1 MFSDQRRK
9 LLFHS
14 PAPLLLLQN
23 LLPLLLESGQLGA
36 RWARC
41 S

>member
-14 PAPLLLLQN
+14 PAPPSSSRTFSLSYWSLA
-23 LLPLLLESGQLGA
+23 S
-36 RWARC
+36 
-41 S
+41 